1 MKQFIA
7 LFTLGVILV
16 GCGEKAPD
24 PAEEPKTKETAA
36 LPPGAAGGG
45 DIAPMTP
52 SQVPNAP
59 VSGGTDFGGTSGSLG
74 TAAKQ
79 QAKDVA
85 GGSNSSLDG
94 AGIDE
99 EGTGDEDGGQ

>member
-1 MKQFIA
+1 MKQIIA

-36 LPPGAAGGG
+36 LPPGASGG
-45 DIAPMTP
+45 DVTPMTP
-52 SQVPNAP
+52 TPIPNAP
-59 VSGGTDFGGTSGSLG
+59 VSGGTDFGGSSGSLG

-85 GGSNSSLDG
+85 GGQTSSLDG
-94 AGIDE
+94 SGIDE